1 MLALSAQCGYRLHG
15 VATDASGLIP
25 ESLDR
30 AFTETQARVL
40 YCMPTLQTPTGTVMP
55 PQRRQ
60 AIAEIV
66 RKPTLFCWKMT
77 PTDICFAVTAAGV
90 PTIPERSFT
99 IVEFAKMPGA
109 GPSHSAIGRAGGV
122 SDRSI
127 KRCAHRLDGGPCHG
141 RSGGKADLQWRPCRQ
156 AKLKRDKAAL
166 RDAIVRR
173 ILKAWCRRGPQHQV
187 FTSGCRCR
195 PRR

>member
-1 MLALSAQCGYRLHG
+1 MWLAPVGVKAAGDQVFITHGGQDGLSIALGMVAGSGDAVLTESYTYSGMLALSAQCGYHLHG

-66 RKPTLFCWKMT
+66 RK
-77 PTDICFAVTAAGV
+77 
-90 PTIPERSFT
+90 
-99 IVEFAKMPGA
+99 
-109 GPSHSAIGRAGGV
+109 H
-122 SDRSI
+122 
-127 KRCAHRLDGGPCHG
+127 
-141 RSGGKADLQWRPCRQ
+141 
-156 AKLKRDKAAL
+156 
-166 RDAIVRR
+166 DAF
-173 ILKAWCRRGPQHQV
+173 LLEDD
-187 FTSGCRCR
+187 
-195 PRR
+195 